1 MARRKILFCFSICL
15 EISLPPE
22 ITPQLISFL
31 NSSSSPSQCYHTS
44 PQQGIKVHH
53 LDVPNSERLSRCDRI
68 LGAACVKRRALKKLE
83 LASSSSSALDILPSP
98 SPSKRQPSPRAYFT
112 LHHKSTYIQYFAT
125 VSPSPTWASRSKAPE
140 ARLQQPAPSG
150 IFPLPPAWEVA
161 VPSLLMVQLRMPQ
174 NMADRLANTVGSD
187 TAGQIRQLQ
196 RLLGP
201 SSERRYLVFTL
212 LA

>member
-83 LASSSSSALDILPSP
+83 L
-98 SPSKRQPSPRAYFT
+98 
-112 LHHKSTYIQYFAT
+112 

>member
-83 LASSSSSALDILPSP
+83 LVPIRGQAKRSRTALHGSLWFGIMEHPSGLEEPFAASPPSVFRSSSSTSNI
-98 SPSKRQPSPRAYFT
+98 
-112 LHHKSTYIQYFAT
+112 
-125 VSPSPTWASRSKAPE
+125 
-140 ARLQQPAPSG
+140 G
-150 IFPLPPAWEVA
+150 
-161 VPSLLMVQLRMPQ
+161 
-174 NMADRLANTVGSD
+174 
-187 TAGQIRQLQ
+187 
-196 RLLGP
+196 
-201 SSERRYLVFTL
+201 
-212 LA
+212 